1 MRAGMQQKP
10 LPPLTVN
17 VPDFRTLTVDTTAM
31 CSYLQNVLTMSV
43 SFSSSSHNSTA
54 PVGDGEEWEG
64 SKLGLHQDSNSLLG
78 LHSPLPPN

>member
-31 CSYLQNVLTMSV
+31 CSYLQNVMTMSV
-43 SFSSSSHNSTA
+43 SFSSSSHNSKHLLETGRSGREANLDYTKTA
-54 PVGDGEEWEG
+54 IRF
-64 SKLGLHQDSNSLLG
+64 
-78 LHSPLPPN
+78 